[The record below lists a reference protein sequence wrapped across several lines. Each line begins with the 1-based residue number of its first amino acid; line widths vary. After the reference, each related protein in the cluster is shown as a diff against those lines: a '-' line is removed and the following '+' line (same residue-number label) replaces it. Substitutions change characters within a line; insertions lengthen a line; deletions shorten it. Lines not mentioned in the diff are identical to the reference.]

1 MKLRFWGTRGSIPS
15 PGPDTV
21 VYGGN
26 TSCIELRLND
36 NTLVIFDAGTGI
48 RELGLDIEKRNI
60 KEKVNLFLSHSH
72 WDHIQGFPFFNPAYN
87 HNTIINIYGC
97 PPTYQKL
104 REILTNQMESR
115 YFPINFD
122 DLKAKIFFREINN
135 GTYTI
140 GTAKFSFIQN
150 NHPGTAYGF
159 KVSDTDHSVVIM
171 TDNELEPP
179 NGKVTTWQEFVDF
192 CRNADVLIHDAQYLE
207 NEMTNNSGF
216 GHSSYEQALRLGLDA
231 NVKHLIFFHHN
242 PERGDQE
249 INQIINQFQSHL
261 ASQKSNM
268 IVSAAM
274 EGLEL
279 II

>member
-26 TSCIELRLND
+26 TACIELRLD
-36 NTLVIFDAGTGI
+36 DDTLVVFDAGTGI
-48 RELGLDIEKRNI
+48 RELGLNIERRNN

-87 HNTIINIYGC
+87 NDTIINIYGC
-97 PPTYQKL
+97 PPTFQKL
-104 REILTNQMESR
+104 REILTNQMESK
-115 YFPINFD
+115 YFPINFN

-135 GTYTI
+135 GKYTI
-140 GTAKFSFIQN
+140 GNARFSFIQN
-150 NHPGTAYGF
+150 NHPGIAYGF
-159 KVSDTDHSVVIM
+159 KVSDNNRSIVVI

-207 NEMTNNSGF
+207 KEMINNSGF

-242 PERGDQE
+242 PERGDKE
-249 INQIINQFQSHL
+249 ISRIIEQFQSQL
-261 ASQKSNM
+261 AAENRSM
-268 IVSAAM
+268 AVSAAK

-279 II
+279 VL